1 MASVYFDPELS
12 DDERR
17 ERLYA
22 GDIIILSPTSGTAAL
37 VALAREM
44 LEEGFASY
52 DPREVHQHMAPEQV
66 AAVLA
71 KLKPAFIHHPE
82 CKKLIPTI
90 MSEHGVDL
98 DKLYFDVPR
107 LRSAY
112 PSGFL
117 SSGIA
122 YAFHPHRD
130 TWYSAPMCQINWWI
144 PVYPVDANNSMG
156 FYPRYFGESVKNNS
170 EIYNYYEWNS
180 TNRASAAQ
188 HVKRDTRE
196 QPKPQQD
203 LDPLTIRYLPPP
215 GAVIVFSGAQLHET
229 VPNTT
234 DLARYSIDFR
244 TVHLD
249 DVIAGRGAPNL
260 DSRCTGT
267 TMRDYL
273 RASDLQ
279 HLPENV
285 VAAYDDDSASGD
297 RVLYF
302 GDRLVDEAAK
312 PDRGASA
319 AVHSAGSVLAR

>member
-1 MASVYFDPELS
+1 M
-12 DDERR
+12 
-17 ERLYA
+17 
-22 GDIIILSPTSGTAAL
+22 T
-37 VALAREM
+37 
-44 LEEGFASY
+44 
-52 DPREVHQHMAPEQV
+52 PEQV
-66 AAVLA
+66 SAVLA
-71 KLKPAFIHHPE
+71 KLKPIFIHHPE
-82 CKKLIPTI
+82 CKKLIPEI

-112 PSGFL
+112 PSHFL

-144 PVYPVDANNSMG
+144 PVYPLDTRNSMG
-156 FYPRYFGESVKNNS
+156 FYPRHFDEHVKNNS
-170 EIYNYYEWNS
+170 EIYNYYEWN
-180 TNRASAAQ
+180 TKNRASAAE

-196 QPKPQQD
+196 QPKPQQQ
-203 LDPLTIRYLPPP
+203 LDPLTVRYLPPP
-215 GAVIVFSGAQLHET
+215 GGVVVFSGAQLHET

-249 DVIAGRGAPNL
+249 DVIARRGAPNL
-260 DSRCTGT
+260 DSRCSGT

-279 HLPENV
+279 HLPED
-285 VAAYDDDSASGD
+285 AIALYDDDSASGN
-297 RVLYF
+297 RLLYF
-302 GDRLVDEAAK
+302 GDRLAAATAAEAASH
-312 PDRGASA
+312 GSGEASA
-319 AVHSAGSVLAR
+319 RRQLRDPEAAAMGGCTTYSEGVAGQCAIGGRTQG